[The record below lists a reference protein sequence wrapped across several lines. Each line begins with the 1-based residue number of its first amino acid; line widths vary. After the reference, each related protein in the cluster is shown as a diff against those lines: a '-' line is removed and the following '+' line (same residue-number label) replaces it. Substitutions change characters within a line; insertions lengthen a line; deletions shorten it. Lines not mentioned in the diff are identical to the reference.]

1 MTQAK
6 KANGGNPV
14 TDSVTTTTPPLI
26 AEAAASIST
35 LSVQPDADV
44 STLSMQGGADV
55 APRNNSSSSSM
66 AREPETAAVCGKSSN
81 GPLCLGAEVLGFRGS
96 PSIGV
101 EYSTQGAPKQSPYDC
116 SHMAMT
122 YTALA
127 ILATLTEP
135 APTHG
140 TATGSAAGNAAG
152 SLPDV
157 RQHPAE
163 ESSRG
168 GAGLLGEQVD
178 ERSSEGVGARGED
191 GNGVLD
197 RWEDG
202 VCARGGDGVDAT
214 AACNRVGEVRG
225 MAKSLRE
232 LQLQD
237 GSSIFQLFTFRD
249 SSFLP
254 SRLTPPTPFFPPSS
268 FMPVACGSESDMRFV
283 FCAVQSVRFLLLIRT
298 VSLSQHLLPC
308 SPLPF
313 KVTFESTQ
321 AAISSM
327 IGDWRGVD
335 IPRAVAYIQR
345 SQVGTGHMVGEWWG
359 LVGSSGE
366 CVVVRSGRGDW
377 RGVDI
382 PRAVDYIQ
390 KSQVGTG
397 HMVAEWWG
405 LVGSSGECV
414 VVRSGRGDWRGVDIP
429 RTVDY
434 IQKSQRQG
442 AEGGF
447 QGRRNKPADTCYAF
461 WWALPLPAAA
471 FLLHPWVGGT
481 LSMRERI
488 HLIDHARG
496 TLVNLCSYCHSP
508 PTYVPSLPS
517 YPSLSDPWV
526 GGTLSMRERIHLID
540 HARGT
545 LVNLCSYCHSPP
557 TYVPSLPSYPSLSD
571 PWVGGTLSM
580 RERIHLIDHA
590 RGTLVNLC
598 SYCHSPPT
606 YVPSLPSYPSLS
618 DPWIPGVGGTL
629 SMLGADHLVDRARG
643 TLVTLCSYCRF
654 PTHFR
659 ALPPFLSLSLSP
671 RVGGTLSMLGADH
684 SHAQGTLVSLCSYRH
699 SPPTPIPSPSLSP
712 RVGGILSMLGADHS
726 HARGALVTLCS
737 CPHLPPTPMP
747 SLSLTHTGVGG
758 TLSML
763 AADFSRPAH
772 AAVHHP
778 LPCPPSLSHT
788 QGMVGA
794 AASIQWDSLTSSIPS
809 TGSVGSAPL
818 DPPLPHPSLS
828 PTTEAPHQSPCF
840 PCPPIPL
847 SMRIQCATI
856 EACCLPPAQQRP
868 NRRFRHGRDPPAAPQ
883 TADPRKIPLLRICS
897 PKPPVRPARATTTP
911 LSRAIAAP
919 RVAAIA
925 AAAAPLPCAR
935 SPRALERALPRRRNW
950 RRAFM
955 PLPLAVPLT
964 LRRKGDAPQ
973 LRSVERA
980 RAPRCRARTLCSY
993 ERALRSRAH
1002 PRTRHRCP
1010 PPWRPSPF

>member
-237 GSSIFQLFTFRD
+237 GS
-249 SSFLP
+249 
-254 SRLTPPTPFFPPSS
+254 

-283 FCAVQSVRFLLLIRT
+283 FCA
-298 VSLSQHLLPC
+298 
-308 SPLPF
+308 
-313 KVTFESTQ
+313 

-345 SQVGTGHMVGEWWG
+345 SQSFDGGFG
-359 LVGSSGE
+359 LGPGFEAHGGATYCAVAALQLIASSTSELLSSAAATAAASASSLLSSSGAAAAAAAA
-366 CVVVRSGRGDW
+366 
-377 RGVDI
+377 
-382 PRAVDYIQ
+382 AVSSPGA
-390 KSQVGTG
+390 KTAASSSLPTASPVT
-397 HMVAEWWG
+397 
-405 LVGSSGECV
+405 SSGASLAASAAAAPLAVAAELSHFPLPLSPLLQLLSTPV
-414 VVRSGRGDWRGVDIP
+414 AGSRSESNAAAGAQEEAEAAGVQAAAEEETSSSLFSSPYVLPLIDWCL
-429 RTVDY
+429 
-434 IQKSQRQG
+434 QRQG

-471 FLLHPWVGGT
+471 FLLH
-481 LSMRERI
+481 
-488 HLIDHARG
+488 
-496 TLVNLCSYCHSP
+496 
-508 PTYVPSLPS
+508 
-517 YPSLSDPWV
+517 
-526 GGTLSMRERIHLID
+526 
-540 HARGT
+540 
-545 LVNLCSYCHSPP
+545 
-557 TYVPSLPSYPSLSD
+557 